1 MACDL
6 ATERAGKLCLKLSP
20 FIFARGHMTHM
31 CPRVWRLGAGAP
43 ITVLQFAPLARLRSV
58 PGFYA
63 LNGVCAR
70 LNVQGC
76 NL

>member
-20 FIFARGHMTHM
+20 FYICARSHDHM
-31 CPRVWRLGAGAP
+31 CPRVWRLGAGVP

-63 LNGVCAR
+63 LNSVCAR
-70 LNVQGC
+70 LNEQGC